1 MKIEEMAEKPREKA
15 LLKGFNTL
23 SDTELL
29 ALIIESGIKNNSAF
43 ELAMKILS
51 ICGSIQQLPHIS
63 FSELTSLSGIKTA
76 KALKILA
83 CIELSKRMQSTNNKT
98 AYISNSKDVYHYLES
113 KLIYEKQENF
123 IALYLDVKHHII
135 REKVLFLG
143 SLDASLVHPREVFK
157 EALHISASC
166 MIVAHN
172 HPSGDPSPS
181 KADIEITKVLF
192 DTGKIMQ
199 IPVLDHII
207 LGKKSYFSFRE
218 AGFLDN

>member
-1 MKIEEMAEKPREKA
+1 M
-15 LLKGFNTL
+15 
-23 SDTELL
+23 
-29 ALIIESGIKNNSAF
+29 
-43 ELAMKILS
+43 
-51 ICGSIQQLPHIS
+51 
-63 FSELTSLSGIKTA
+63 
-76 KALKILA
+76 
-83 CIELSKRMQSTNNKT
+83 
-98 AYISNSKDVYHYLES
+98 
-113 KLIYEKQENF
+113 IYEKQENF

>member
-172 HPSGDPSPS
+172 HPSGNTEPSQDDFNITLRL
-181 KADIEITKVLF
+181 KECGEILGITL
-192 DTGKIMQ
+192 
-199 IPVLDHII
+199 LDHII
-207 LGKKSYFSFRE
+207 IGDGYYSFKE
-218 AGFLDN
+218 DNIC